1 MGQGLAL
8 ALDRAA
14 ADVAL
19 LARGPRALVEP
30 LVLHEGPWAAVTRVA
45 DLVLI
50 ATPDDTIAHVA
61 ATLAA
66 QDAIGVEQVVL
77 HLSGL
82 LDRTALESLV
92 PTGAGL
98 GSFHPLQ
105 TVADPLTAHV
115 RLLGSYAGIEGDAR
129 AEREG
134 EALATSLGMYPVR
147 LTPESKPAYHA
158 GAVFASN
165 FVVALAGV
173 AERLAR
179 AAGVPADEAPR
190 LYLPLLRGAVA
201 NLDAGP
207 AAALTGPILRGD
219 LDTITAHLAALG
231 PNDGELYRRLGLATL
246 PLAEQA
252 GLSPEVAARVR
263 ELLARS

>member
-8 ALDRAA
+8 ALGHAG

-19 LARGPRALVEP
+19 LARGPRSVAEP
-30 LVLHEGPWAAVTRVA
+30 LSLHQGPWAAATRTA
-45 DLVLI
+45 HLVLI
-50 ATPDDTIAHVA
+50 ATPDA
-61 ATLAA
+61 AIVDAASSLAS
-66 QDAIGVEQVVL
+66 QDAIGPEQVVL

-82 LDRTALESLV
+82 LDRTALSSLA

-98 GSFHPLQ
+98 GSIHPLQ
-105 TVADPLTAHV
+105 TIADPLTAPS
-115 RLLGSYAGIEGDAR
+115 RLRGSFAGVEGDER
-129 AEREG
+129 AVREA
-134 EALATSLGMYPVR
+134 ESLATSLGMIPVR
-147 LTPESKPAYHA
+147 LTSEGKPSYHA
-158 GAVFASN
+158 GAVFVSN

-179 AAGVPADEAPR
+179 GAGVPADEAIR

-219 LDTITAHLAALG
+219 TGTIAAHLAVL
-231 PNDGELYRRLGLATL
+231 NDADRELYRRLGLATL

-252 GLSPEVAARVR
+252 GLSADGVARLW
-263 ELLARS
+263 ELLTDR